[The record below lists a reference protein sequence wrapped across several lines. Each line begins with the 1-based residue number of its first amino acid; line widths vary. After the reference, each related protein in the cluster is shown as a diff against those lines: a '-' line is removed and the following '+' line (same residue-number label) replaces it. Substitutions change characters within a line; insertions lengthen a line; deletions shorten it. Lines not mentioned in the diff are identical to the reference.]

1 MGACLDVSEVRF
13 VEFLFS
19 GRSDSCWGVLGWV
32 SR

>member
-19 GRSDSCWGVLGWV
+19 GREILAGGCLVG
-32 SR
+32 

>member
-19 GRSDSCWGVLGWV
+19 GQEILAGGCLVG
-32 SR
+32 